1 MEGDDVINAMWELA
15 GNHYSIDTRRRTQN
29 AMKSAMVEILKGEGY
44 FVCETTGELRELAI
58 DETDLVEPNA
68 E

>member
-1 MEGDDVINAMWELA
+1 MDGDAIINALWEGTKSLPLTSMR
-15 GNHYSIDTRRRTQN
+15 NSTQRE
-29 AMKSAMVEILKGEGY
+29 MKSAMVEILKGEGY
-44 FVCETTGELRELAI
+44 FVCETAAELRELAI